1 LLKFCIFSKHSELL
15 VYDWSS
21 HGDIE
26 VVVEDIERI
35 NFDDY
40 ETEDPKM
47 EDWRSLSNEWEWHD
61 VRNRFAHSQVWLE
74 TFFNVPVIKSE
85 EFLIDGDDAWI
96 YEKVMQ
102 EVNKIYMFLNF
113 KQLYGLIH
121 WSLLEICICYC
132 WEDTLVQNVLTLC

>member
-1 LLKFCIFSKHSELL
+1 MQITINALSLFCFFSKHSELL

-35 NFDDY
+35 NFDAY

-61 VRNRFAHSQVWLE
+61 VRHRFSHDKAWLE
-74 TFFNVPVIKSE
+74 TFFNVPVIKSND
-85 EFLIDGDDAWI
+85 FLIDGDDAWI
-96 YEKVMQ
+96 YENVIRKVKKTFHAFKFIVFL
-102 EVNKIYMFLNF
+102 ETLIYDYWKDARFLN
-113 KQLYGLIH
+113 
-121 WSLLEICICYC
+121 SL
-132 WEDTLVQNVLTLC
+132 

>member
-1 LLKFCIFSKHSELL
+1 MLPANTVYFSKHSELL

-35 NFDDY
+35 NFDAY

-61 VRNRFAHSQVWLE
+61 VRHRFSHDKEWLE
-74 TFFNVPVIKSE
+74 TFFNVPVIKSND
-85 EFLIDGDDAWI
+85 FLIDGDDAWI
-96 YEKVMQ
+96 YENVMQ
-102 EVNKIYMFLNF
+102 EVKKTVM
-113 KQLYGLIH
+113 
-121 WSLLEICICYC
+121 LLKFVYSSKH
-132 WEDTLVQNVLTLC
+132 